1 MKIYSDTDADLAELA
16 GRVVAIIGYGNQG
29 RAQALNLRDS
39 GVTVLV
45 GSIRDDSFQ
54 RAAEDGFEP
63 VAIDAAAARADV
75 VLILIPDEVQ
85 PGVYREQI
93 APQLVAGNTVVFAH
107 GYNVRFEQIVAEAGL
122 DVVMVAP
129 RMVGKVVRDL
139 YVQGSGAVA
148 YVGVHQDATGNAL
161 PTALAIAKGIGAT
174 RAAVIEQSFADETD
188 LDLAMEQVVD
198 AAIYQVLI
206 AAFETFV
213 ENGFDPAVVAMEMYA
228 SKELAETARE
238 MADIGFFK
246 QMFLHSQTSQYGSLS
261 RGERALPSSPFKR
274 RMARMLREIRRGQ
287 FAREW
292 AAEQEGDYPVF
303 ERLRD
308 KALAHP
314 LNQAEARLKEIV
326 GGMGQP

>member
-1 MKIYSDTDADLAELA
+1 MKIYRDADADVADLD
-16 GRVVAIIGYGNQG
+16 GRLIAVIGYGNQG

-39 GVTVLV
+39 GAHVVV
-45 GSIRDDSFQ
+45 GSIRDQSFD
-54 RAAEDGFEP
+54 RAVADGFEP
-63 VAIDAAAARADV
+63 VSIAAASEQADV

-85 PGVYREQI
+85 PQVYREQV
-93 APQLVAGNTVVFAH
+93 APHLASGNTVVFAH
-107 GYNVRFEQIVAEAGL
+107 GYNVRFEQIVPAAGL

-139 YVQGSGAVA
+139 YVEGSGAAA
-148 YVGVHQDATGNAL
+148 YVGVHQDVTGKAL
-161 PTALAIAKGIGAT
+161 ATALAIAKGIGAT

-198 AAIYQVLI
+198 AALYQVLI

-213 ENGFDPAVVAMEMYA
+213 ESGFDPAVVALEMYA

-261 RGERALPSSPFKR
+261 RGERALPSAPFKQ
-274 RMARMLREIRRGQ
+274 RMAEMLGEIRNGE

-292 AAEQEGDYPVF
+292 AAEQAGEYPTF
-303 ERLRD
+303 ERLRSQ
-308 KALAHP
+308 ALAHP
-314 LNQAEARLKEIV
+314 LNEAEEELKDIV
-326 GGMGQP
+326 GGG